1 MLKSSRQAPCPQLV
15 YFLPRSSHMNVRSS
29 RWPWL
34 LHHIAKE
41 YRDSPE
47 DKDTDVLAVNVVQV
61 LHSTVQMMPDVRLIS
76 ISFAVRGCCQHQCA
90 R

>member
-1 MLKSSRQAPCPQLV
+1 MYILLRPPHL
-15 YFLPRSSHMNVRSS
+15 NVCSI

-47 DKDTDVLAVNVVQV
+47 GKDTDVLAVNIVQV
-61 LHSTVQMMPDVRLIS
+61 IYLALRLVTDVRFIS
-76 ISFAVRGCCQHQCA
+76 IKSRCESQLP
-90 R
+90 